1 MQDYKNIILVI
12 EDEKYTRV
20 VLEYNLILE
29 GFDVY
34 LAEDGYT
41 GLKLAKD
48 LKPDLILLDWMMPEM
63 DGLEVLSELKHCE
76 QTRDVPVLM
85 LTARASEKDI
95 RSAQDLGID
104 GYIVKPFDPVLLSKD
119 IREKF
124 RVKTKLMSK

>member
-1 MQDYKNIILVI
+1 
-12 EDEKYTRV
+12 
-20 VLEYNLILE
+20 
-29 GFDVY
+29 
-34 LAEDGYT
+34 
-41 GLKLAKD
+41 
-48 LKPDLILLDWMMPEM
+48 MMPEM

-119 IREKF
+119 IREKL
-124 RVKTKLMSK
+124 RVKRFSGGLEHKIL